1 MKRLC
6 LLLVVMSL
14 LTSDV
19 SIAMQRSE
27 NASECD
33 PIDMVL
39 IDDGSFALV
48 VDDGVLLS
56 NGENVLKRIECEGAR
71 YCDYVA
77 GRLYV
82 LCMSGA
88 QAIVRCYDR
97 QYQLLATH
105 SFGTIGKACGFA
117 AVDQA
122 LAVVVFDEAM
132 HEYYLYTLDLNT
144 GEILWREEFFNATT
158 LAGDS
163 DRFLFHCFD
172 GFADVLAILY
182 TDDDYAGIAMEYPK
196 EGVPLLVPGQDA
208 CILLTETS
216 AEYISWTEGEN
227 LQRSQTIHGLER
239 LIELADADENGLYF
253 YDPDTGELLFYPYDT
268 WFDTEQKTLTLGFLG
283 GSSDLYL
290 DSVIEYFGEICSEYN
305 IEKKTYADANRMFP
319 ELMSAM
325 SDVDVIF
332 IPDYWYANTAPS
344 GVYADLRSFACIREM
359 EESGIYLDWPFG
371 LGQSPDG
378 ALYLMPADGNGTTWA
393 VNEDLLGRCGL
404 DMPDE
409 DWTWQDLL
417 DLGRKAKESGEGVY
431 VIDVYGTQCMIY
443 QYAIEHVDPFTGTV
457 RFDTDLF
464 WELLSVYQALYEEG
478 LVEDIDSYGRSIFQ
492 GGVHLLQDAGAEEY
506 TYIFQP
512 RMREGDAPVA
522 GFSGH
527 MMGVYSVSDSP
538 EAAARFIAA
547 YYDYPLYAQ
556 GSGVE
561 CRAYYPMFYVDLAV
575 NKGSPALQKSGA
587 AGEEAMRVVNEHYNA
602 VQPIGGIESV
612 LGKTFSVLQQLRNG
626 EITIDEAIPEIQ
638 REVDLRIN
646 E

>member
-1 MKRLC
+1 MKRALPM
-6 LLLVVMSL
+6 LLFLFLFFLPAPAQGGGGPM
-14 LTSDV
+14 
-19 SIAMQRSE
+19 
-27 NASECD
+27 
-33 PIDMVL
+33 DMTL
-39 IDDGSFALV
+39 MDRDAYALV
-48 VDDGVLLS
+48 TD
-56 NGENVLKRIECEGAR
+56 NGILICSDERTQIECPGAR
-71 YCDYVA
+71 YCDWA
-77 GRLYV
+77 ADRLYV
-82 LCMSGA
+82 LCADGDHTV
-88 QAIVRCYDR
+88 VRSYDGQNR
-97 QYQLLATH
+97 LRDTY
-105 SFGTIGKACGFA
+105 SFGTIGKICGFA
-117 AVDQA
+117 ATEHM
-122 LAVVVFDEAM
+122 LAAAVFDEDM
-132 HEYYLYTLDLNT
+132 YEYYLYTLDLNT
-144 GEILWREEFFNATT
+144 GEIYWREEFTDCVT
-158 LAGDS
+158 LSGDS
-163 DRFLFHCFD
+163 DRLLFHCFD
-172 GFADVLAILY
+172 GFADILAILY
-182 TDDDYAGIAMEYPK
+182 AEDDCAEIAMEYPK
-196 EGVPLLVPGQDA
+196 AGAPLPVPGQDA
-208 CILLTETS
+208 CILLTETT
-216 AEYISWTEGEN
+216 AEYISWSGGDST
-227 LQRSQTIHGLER
+227 QRSQPIPGLDR
-239 LIELADADENGLYF
+239 LRNLADADENGLYLF
-253 YDPDTGELLFYPYDT
+253 DPDADGLLFYPYET
-268 WFDTEQKTLTLGFLG
+268 WFNTEKTTLTLGFLG

-290 DSVIEYFGEICSEYN
+290 DSVIEYFGKIYPEYS
-305 IEKKTYADANRMFP
+305 IEKKMYADADRMFP

-359 EESGIYLDWPFG
+359 EESVIYLDWPFG

-378 ALYLMPADGNGTTWA
+378 ALYLVPADGNGTTWA

-409 DWTWQDLL
+409 DWMWQDLL

-547 YYDYPLYAQ
+547 YYDYPLHAQ
-556 GSGVE
+556 ESGIA
-561 CRAYYPMFYVDLAV
+561 CQAYYPPVFADPAV
-575 NKGSPALQKSGA
+575 NMGSPALQKSGA
-587 AGEEAMRVVNEHYNA
+587 ADMDTMRIVHDHYSA
-602 VQPIGGIESV
+602 VRPVGGIESV

-626 EITIDEAIPEIQ
+626 EITIDGAAAAIQ
-638 REVDLRIN
+638 REVDMRIN